1 MAIAEIN
8 KVQIIGNANIKMDV
22 LSSLQEEGII
32 QIEKTDYDALGLDTP
47 FLEDTKLDHRL
58 FQLSHT
64 IDFLSQGEKK
74 GLAEKILMKKPK
86 LSKPERKKIIKS
98 NYIPIIEKAESLERE
113 KNDIISSNKYLSK
126 EKALLKP
133 FKNLDIPI
141 KSLQLNGYTE
151 FHLGTISLSEVEN
164 LRKIQEEKELWF
176 SIIQQGKR
184 EVFLLI
190 IYLKEKKEA
199 FEESFKKI
207 SFIPYYFTES
217 TIKRA
222 GKSDTVNDIMR
233 KIDEEIKQGEN
244 KVIQLDK
251 EARALGLMHKE
262 KLMLVYDG
270 LLNERNKHRFS
281 QLAGETKSIF
291 YLEGWIQIKDIKR
304 LKAKL
309 KPYSES
315 IEYFFRSPL
324 PDETPPVVLENP
336 SAIKPFEIVTKLYG
350 LPAKGSLEP
359 TIYFA
364 PFFFVFLG
372 LTVSDAGYGLLVTI
386 LSLLYL
392 KIAKPR
398 GGLRNFLILFAIVG
412 VSNVIIG
419 TMVGGWFGFPMRKLM
434 VIDPLADPV
443 PFLILSLVLGFI
455 QVWFGTFLK
464 MISYIKN
471 KKYLDAFFVQG
482 GWLILLPS
490 LVLYLLLKKPVWG
503 FMALAGASGIVFFA
517 SPSRNPISRFF
528 GGLYNLYDISRYLA
542 DVLSYSRLLA
552 LGLATTVIAMVV
564 NTLCQTA
571 LGIPW
576 VGWLFAAL
584 IFIGGHIFNLAIS
597 FLGGF
602 VHSMRLQ
609 FVEFFGK
616 FFVLGGKP
624 FEPFELENKYTELS

>member
-22 LSSLQEEGII
+22 LSSLQEEGFI
-32 QIEKTDYDALGLDTP
+32 QIEKTDFDALGLNAP
-47 FLEDTKLDHRL
+47 SSEDSKLDHRL

-86 LSKPERKKIIKS
+86 LSKPERKRIIKS
-98 NYIPIIEKAESLERE
+98 DYIPIIEKAESLERD
-113 KNDIISSNKYLSK
+113 KNDIISTNKYLSK
-126 EKALLKP
+126 EKILLKP
-133 FKNLDIPI
+133 FKDLDIPI
-141 KSLQLNGYTE
+141 KLVQLNEYTE
-151 FHLGTISLSEVEN
+151 FRLGTIPLSEVEN
-164 LRKIQEEKELWF
+164 LRKLQEEEELWF
-176 SIIQQGKR
+176 SVIQQGKR

-199 FEESFKKI
+199 FEESLKKM
-207 SFIPYYFTES
+207 SHIPYYFTES
-217 TIKRA
+217 TLKRA
-222 GKSDTVNDIMR
+222 GKFDTVTDIIK
-233 KIDEEIKQGEN
+233 KINVEIKQGEN
-244 KVIQLDK
+244 KIIQLDK
-251 EARALGLMHKE
+251 EARELGLIHKE

-281 QLAGETKSIF
+281 QFAGETKSIF

-309 KPYSES
+309 ELYSES

-336 SAIKPFEIVTKLYG
+336 SAVKPFEIVTKLYG

-372 LTVSDAGYGLLVTI
+372 LTVSEAGYGLLVTI
-386 LSLLYL
+386 LSLLYI
-392 KIAKPR
+392 KFAKPR
-398 GGLRNFLILFAIVG
+398 GGLRNFLTLFAIVG

-419 TMVGGWFGFPMRKLM
+419 TMVGGWFGFPIRKLM
-434 VIDPLADPV
+434 VTDPLADPL
-443 PFLILSLVLGFI
+443 PFLILSLILGFI

-464 MISYIKN
+464 LISYIKN

-490 LVLYLLLKKPVWG
+490 LVLYLLLKKPLWG

-517 SPSRNPISRFF
+517 SPSRNPIYRFL

-552 LGLATTVIAMVV
+552 LGMATTVIAMVV
-564 NTLCQTA
+564 NTLCKTA

-576 VGWLFAAL
+576 VGWFFAAL

-616 FFVLGGKP
+616 FYELGGQP